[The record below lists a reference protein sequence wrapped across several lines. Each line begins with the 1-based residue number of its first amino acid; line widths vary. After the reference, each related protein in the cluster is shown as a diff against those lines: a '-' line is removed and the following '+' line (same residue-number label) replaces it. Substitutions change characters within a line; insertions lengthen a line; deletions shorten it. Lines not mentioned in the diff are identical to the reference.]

1 MYTNSNPI
9 DEENV
14 KNLRKISNEL
24 EKAFG
29 DYIKLNHEI
38 TGAAIAASIDR
49 LTSVL
54 HNDLEELR
62 KAVSSLKTEG

>member
-1 MYTNSNPI
+1 MYTQSNPI

-29 DYIKLNHEI
+29 DFSKLRTEMSA
-38 TGAAIAASIDR
+38 TAIAASIDR
-49 LTSVL
+49 LTTVL
-54 HNDLEELR
+54 HNDLEGIKEIL
-62 KAVSSLKTEG
+62 SSLKTD

>member
-1 MYTNSNPI
+1 MYTQSNPI

-29 DYIKLNHEI
+29 DFSKLRPEMSA
-38 TGAAIAASIDR
+38 TAIAASIDR
-49 LTSVL
+49 LTTVL
-54 HNDLEELR
+54 HNDLEGIKEIL
-62 KAVSSLKTEG
+62 SGLKND